1 MKRTIENVKPF
12 MSVLFILLTLFGLV
26 FVKMENRRMGYAILN
41 LAHKE
46 KKAREQQRLKLVQVA
61 KMTSPE
67 RIRKIATSRLTFQSA
82 KEGQVIRIAGSG
94 SVVIK

>member
-1 MKRTIENVKPF
+1 MRTNIESIKPF
-12 MSVLFILLTLFGLV
+12 LSVVFILSTLFVLV
-26 FVKMENRRMGYAILN
+26 FVKMENRRMGYAILD
-41 LAHKE
+41 LAHQE

-67 RIRKIATSRLTFQSA
+67 RIRRIATSRFTFQPA

-94 SVVIK
+94 TAVIK